1 MSSKTKAEAAI
12 PMSEGRLQRELKKK
26 RPFESA
32 EEEALLNLW
41 RAHDKFQIRFA
52 RFFREFGLTSS
63 QYNVLRILRGEGKPL
78 PSLEIADRLITAV
91 PAITGLIDRLEATE
105 LITRDRSTDDRRVVF
120 VAISTKGLDKVNE
133 MDAPLAALHKEMIG
147 HLPRAELA
155 ELSRLL
161 EKARGS
167 ANGPIV

>member
-1 MSSKTKAEAAI
+1 MA
-12 PMSEGRLQRELKKK
+12 EGRLQRELKKK

-41 RAHDKFQIRFA
+41 RTHDQFQIRFV

-78 PSLEIADRLITAV
+78 PCLEIADRLITAV
-91 PAITGLIDRLEATE
+91 PAITGLVDRLEAME

-120 VAISTKGLDKVNE
+120 VAISPKGLEDQP
-133 MDAPLAALHKEMIG
+133 DGWA
-147 HLPRAELA
+147 
-155 ELSRLL
+155 
-161 EKARGS
+161 ARGTPQADDRPS
-167 ANGPIV
+167 ASRRTRRAQPPAREGAQRSRR

>member
-1 MSSKTKAEAAI
+1 M
-12 PMSEGRLQRELKKK
+12 PEGRLQRELKKK

-41 RAHDKFQIRFA
+41 RTHDKFQIRFA

-78 PSLEIADRLITAV
+78 PSLEIADRLISAV
-91 PAITGLIDRLEATE
+91 PAITGLIDRLEAMD

-120 VAISTKGLDKVNE
+120 VAISPKGLDKVNV
-133 MDAPLAALHKEMIG
+133 MDAPLKAIHKQMIG
-147 HLPRAELA
+147 HLSGAELSA
-155 ELSRLL
+155 LSRLL
-161 EKARGS
+161 EKARGFVD
-167 ANGPIV
+167 GEFV

>member
-1 MSSKTKAEAAI
+1 
-12 PMSEGRLQRELKKK
+12 MSEGRLQRELKKK

-41 RAHDKFQIRFA
+41 RTHDKFQIRFV
-52 RFFREFGLTSS
+52 RFFREYGLTSS

-91 PAITGLIDRLEATE
+91 PAITGLIDRLEAME
-105 LITRDRSTDDRRVVF
+105 LTTRDRSTDDRRVVF
-120 VAISTKGLDKVNE
+120 VAISPKGLDKVNA
-133 MDAPLAALHKEMIG
+133 MDAPLAALHKQMIG
-147 HLPRAELA
+147 HLRVAELA

-161 EKARGS
+161 EKARGFVDTE
-167 ANGPIV
+167 IV

>member
-1 MSSKTKAEAAI
+1 MNSVADE
-12 PMSEGRLQRELKKK
+12 RLQRELKKK

-41 RAHDKFQIRFA
+41 RTHDRFQIRFA

-78 PSLEIADRLITAV
+78 PCLEIAGRMVTRV
-91 PAITGLIDRLEATE
+91 PAITGLIDRLEAKGLVRRE
-105 LITRDRSTDDRRVVF
+105 RSADDRRVVF
-120 VAISTKGLDKVNE
+120 VAISPKGLDKINA
-133 MDAPLAALHKEMIG
+133 MDAPLGALHKEMIG
-147 HLPRAELA
+147 HLPRAELV

-161 EKARGS
+161 EKARAS
-167 ANGPIV
+167 VTTEMA

>member
-1 MSSKTKAEAAI
+1 MPT
-12 PMSEGRLQRELKKK
+12 GRLQSELKKK

-41 RAHDKFQIRFA
+41 RTHDRFQIRFA

-78 PSLEIADRLITAV
+78 PCLEIAERMITAV
-91 PAITGLIDRLEATE
+91 PAITGLIDRLEAME

-120 VAISTKGLDKVNE
+120 VAISPQGLEKINQ
-133 MDAPLAALHKEMIG
+133 MNAPLAALHKGMIG
-147 HLPRAELA
+147 HLARAELS

-161 EKARGS
+161 EKARGRPN
-167 ANGPIV
+167 AEIE

>member
-1 MSSKTKAEAAI
+1 MPAE
-12 PMSEGRLQRELKKK
+12 RLQTELKKK

-41 RAHDKFQIRFA
+41 RTHDRFQIRFA

-78 PSLEIADRLITAV
+78 PCLEIAERMITPV
-91 PAITGLIDRLEATE
+91 PAITGLIDRLEAME

-120 VAISTKGLDKVNE
+120 VAISPQGLEKINQ
-133 MDAPLAALHKEMIG
+133 MDAPLAALHKKMIG
-147 HLPRAELA
+147 HLARPELS

-161 EKARGS
+161 EKAR
-167 ANGPIV
+167 ARPNAETE